1 MSSSPVNLRNLERIH
16 EGAGVRSP
24 RFATFFLAATG
35 AAAVL
40 IVGVAM
46 RDRAP
51 TEDAVDTD
59 PLAALVAEARAA
71 RPEGQ
76 EDLTQLEEGELDF
89 PEILSDADHRTTALV
104 AVKDAEG
111 RLVQRRE
118 AGGDGQAASGDAQ
131 IEDSA
136 GAASDLPD
144 LDQVPVEPLP
154 AGSLLAATPVTSEP
168 KDRLSRA
175 AVSAARLPDDQ
186 PLAEP
191 GSDGG
196 YLVQVASF
204 KDQDDAEQFVEE
216 LRARGHRAFRQA
228 ANVPGRGIWH
238 RVRIG
243 SFQTKY
249 QAELYKQ
256 KLEESER
263 TIALVIDPHAVDRQ
277 QKIRAAKLA
286 ERIRKYGTQ

>member
-16 EGAGVRSP
+16 EGAGVKSP

-51 TEDAVDTD
+51 TQEPVETD

-71 RPEGQ
+71 RPEGAN
-76 EDLTQLEEGELDF
+76 ELTQLEEEELDF

-104 AVKDAEG
+104 AVKDGSG
-111 RLVQRRE
+111 RLVEQGHNGPSAE
-118 AGGDGQAASGDAQ
+118 SVSPQTATSPSAAD
-131 IEDSA
+131 
-136 GAASDLPD
+136 DLPD
-144 LDQVPVEPLP
+144 LEEVPVEPLP
-154 AGSLLAATPVTSEP
+154 AGTLLAATSVTTEP

-175 AVSAARLPDDQ
+175 AVSAAQLPDDQ

-204 KDQDDAEQFVEE
+204 KNQDDAEQFVSE
-216 LRARGHRAFRQA
+216 LRGRGHRAFRQA

-243 SFQTKY
+243 SFSTKY

-286 ERIRKYGTQ
+286 ESIRKYGAR